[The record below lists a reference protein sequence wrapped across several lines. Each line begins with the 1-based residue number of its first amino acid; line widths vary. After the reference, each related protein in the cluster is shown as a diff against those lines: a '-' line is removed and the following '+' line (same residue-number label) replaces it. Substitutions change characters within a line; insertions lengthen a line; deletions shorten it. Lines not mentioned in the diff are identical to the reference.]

1 MVERESGRRREGA
14 GGRKSRAES
23 MKRDAA
29 WTRPEEP
36 RAGWN
41 TENRTDFSET
51 QKSLCQVEETRPEL
65 VFFFFLPPSPS
76 KVFNVETAQLIP
88 PPPRTSSHVEK

>member
-1 MVERESGRRREGA
+1 MVERESGRRQEGEE
-14 GGRKSRAES
+14 GSRAES

-29 WTRPEEP
+29 WMRPEEP

-51 QKSLCQVEETRPEL
+51 QKTLCQVEETRPEL
-65 VFFFFLPPSPS
+65 VFFLFFL
-76 KVFNVETAQLIP
+76 LLL
-88 PPPRTSSHVEK
+88 PRSLM